1 MLLVVGVL
9 GVYTYLSN
17 RDAQQQKLLVQ
28 AATTLGDSPMQSL
41 RHAVDAYNLNHN
53 EQARSAVLAAASSP
67 RSRVVAGPKPMMIG
81 MILTPDA
88 RHVVAYGAH
97 GSIRVIG
104 DNGFEEHKAEAVGD
118 LRGTVIRSVG
128 EEAAVNPDASRVA
141 LGTDQGTVAVIN
153 TTTG

>member
-1 MLLVVGVL
+1 
-9 GVYTYLSN
+9 
-17 RDAQQQKLLVQ
+17 
-28 AATTLGDSPMQSL
+28 
-41 RHAVDAYNLNHN
+41 
-53 EQARSAVLAAASSP
+53 
-67 RSRVVAGPKPMMIG
+67 MMIG

-153 TTTG
+153 TTTGEHIDIDTEVRSTPAVKWIGPAANGLVLVVSGSGAATTYSSETGKHGCAFP